1 MFQLQLH
8 IKHLEVDKI
17 ELRKKEQEVKVADD
31 LLSEVLLKYNKLSSE
46 LEDKKRVILKQAKIE
61 AKEILQ
67 NASCQIE
74 NTISQIKE
82 ANANKEKTKKI
93 REEFSKEQ
101 IHIDRELSELEKQEK
116 KNVANKDISNKSK
129 DIGVKIDLSPIAIGD
144 IVKIGDENT
153 FAEVVSIKRN
163 RLEVISNSV
172 KMSIEKNK
180 VIKVDK
186 KSFLKS
192 NAKLYS
198 QKQSAFLS
206 VIDELNE
213 KRKTFKTQL
222 DLRGERAEDALDKL
236 SQFIDQAR
244 LLGEREIS
252 VLHGKG
258 DGILKT
264 IIRDYLKT
272 NSEIKSFTSARI
284 EFGGEGITMIT
295 LN

>member
-1 MFQLQLH
+1 
-8 IKHLEVDKI
+8 
-17 ELRKKEQEVKVADD
+17 
-31 LLSEVLLKYNKLSSE
+31 
-46 LEDKKRVILKQAKIE
+46 
-61 AKEILQ
+61 
-67 NASCQIE
+67 
-74 NTISQIKE
+74 
-82 ANANKEKTKKI
+82 
-93 REEFSKEQ
+93 
-101 IHIDRELSELEKQEK
+101 
-116 KNVANKDISNKSK
+116 
-129 DIGVKIDLSPIAIGD
+129 
-144 IVKIGDENT
+144 
-153 FAEVVSIKRN
+153 
-163 RLEVISNSV
+163 
-172 KMSIEKNK
+172 MSIEKNK

-264 IIRDYLKT
+264 IIRDFLKT
-272 NSEIKSFTSARI
+272 NSEIKTFKSARL